1 MRKYFVMT
9 CAAVCLLAFG
19 ASGFAATTVRSS
31 KSNSSDKQAS
41 SISALLAQFP
51 NGGPGLR
58 AAIARAVEADP
69 SLADAVVAAA
79 LKAKPEQKRAMG
91 AGLADAADYFA
102 KIGLDW
108 ARGAETSIRNAM
120 LRADQD
126 TRIGFELGSAPTLVQ
141 GIPGFSN
148 AGARTHGCRVSP
160 SGPFRPVPG
169 CE

>member
-58 AAIARAVEADP
+58 AAIARAVEA
-69 SLADAVVAAA
+69 
-79 LKAKPEQKRAMG
+79 
-91 AGLADAADYFA
+91 
-102 KIGLDW
+102 
-108 ARGAETSIRNAM
+108 
-120 LRADQD
+120 
-126 TRIGFELGSAPTLVQ
+126 
-141 GIPGFSN
+141 
-148 AGARTHGCRVSP
+148 
-160 SGPFRPVPG
+160 
-169 CE
+169 